1 MTLSGAVDTTEGR
14 DAIQRDLDRLEK
26 WAREKLMKFNKAKNE
41 VLQLNQGN
49 PRYVYSPGEET
60 IERGPV
66 EKDLGI
72 LVDKKSRT

>member
-1 MTLSGAVDTTEGR
+1 MMSNE
-14 DAIQRDLDRLEK
+14 
-26 WAREKLMKFNKAKNE
+26 AKNE

-49 PRYVYSPGEET
+49 PRYVYSPGEEN